1 MQIELLNHQET
12 FVTAPQQY
20 VGLFGGVGNG
30 KTWAMCLKGLQLST
44 KFPDNLGLIGRL
56 TYPELRDSTKEV
68 FMQVLRK
75 TYPERAFKENRAE
88 NSVQLWNKSTIIFR
102 HLDNQASLLGPNLGW
117 FGIDQAEEADQE
129 AFETLQSRLRRER
142 ISELKGMVVG
152 NPRGHDWVY
161 EKFGMK
167 DGWNE
172 FRHEKD
178 WIHGQNYRMITAPT
192 SANAVN
198 LPTNYIEQLKESYSN
213 DWFNRYVLGSW
224 DGFEEQIFRIEKI
237 RGYDLLPKMLTVL
250 TACDPA
256 ISEKDEACNT
266 AFCTLGIGEDGYIYD
281 IETIA
286 GHWPF
291 IEQIN
296 QANSIIERLKTTYF
310 GVEDVG
316 YQRALAEAIR
326 LSHPHINVHDCK
338 ADRDKIRRAK
348 SISHIIA
355 SGKFRTNNKELLN
368 EMISFEPTAKG
379 KAKKDRVDA
388 LVHCCHMV
396 QQFAPIPSMAPE
408 VPLHM
413 KFKTSAE
420 LFFYQVQ
427 EQEKREMQGIGQ
439 VEQEEQFGELNFN
452 VNPEYY

>member
-1 MQIELLNHQET
+1 L
-12 FVTAPQQY
+12 FFSAPQQY
-20 VGLFGGVGNG
+20 VGLFGGIGNG
-30 KTWAMCLKGLQLST
+30 KTFAACVKIADLMAKS
-44 KFPDNLGLIGRL
+44 PDNLGLIGRL

-68 FMQVLRK
+68 FMSVLRK
-75 TYPERAFKENRAE
+75 LYPANAYTENKAE
-88 NSVQLWNKSTIIFR
+88 NSIQLWNKSTIIFR
-102 HLDNQASLLGPNLGW
+102 HLDNQASLLGANLGA
-117 FGIDQAEEADQE
+117 FLIDQAEEVDQE
-129 AFETLQSRLRRER
+129 AFETLQGRLRRQNVG
-142 ISELKGMVVG
+142 ELKGLVVG

-192 SANAVN
+192 SANQAN
-198 LPTNYIEQLKESYSN
+198 LPENYVEQLRESYSN

-237 RGYDLLPKMLTVL
+237 RGYDTLPTMLMVL

-266 AFCTLGIGEDGYIYD
+266 AFCTLGIGADGFIYD

-296 QANSIIERLKTTYF
+296 QAAGIVERLKTTHF

-316 YQRALAEAIR
+316 YQRALSEAIR
-326 LSHPHINVHDCK
+326 LSHPTINVHNLK

-348 SISHIIA
+348 SVSHIIA
-355 SGKFRTNNKELLN
+355 SGKFRTNNKDLLD

-379 KAKKDRVDA
+379 KAKRDRVDSM
-388 LVHCCHMV
+388 VHCFHMV
-396 QQFAPIPSMAPE
+396 QDFAPIPAMAE
-408 VPLHM
+408 EKPLHM

-420 LFFYQVQ
+420 LFMHQVQ
-427 EQEKREMQGIGQ
+427 EQEKREMQG
-439 VEQEEQFGELNFN
+439 VELEEQFGELNFN